1 MAFRFDKLTTKAQ
14 GLVAEA
20 QAQAASAGNPEI
32 DPLHLLQAML
42 AESDGLTRPLLDK
55 MGADANQ
62 LGQLVS
68 AEVGK
73 LPKVSGGRQP
83 SVSPSLQK
91 TFDAAAAS
99 AESLKDEFISTEQL
113 LIGLTK
119 AESKRSS
126 CCRSLVFAATM
137 C

>member
-73 LPKVSGGRQP
+73 LPR
-83 SVSPSLQK
+83 
-91 TFDAAAAS
+91 S
-99 AESLKDEFISTEQL
+99 AVVDSHRSARA
-113 LIGLTK
+113 TK
-119 AESKRSS
+119 NIRCG
-126 CCRSLVFAATM
+126 CCER
-137 C
+137 